1 MFKGQRDQRA
11 ERLGLRGSQS
21 CALQFEL
28 LETLQ
33 AALSQHAQRCPSPSL
48 PSSQK
53 PELPWQPAASLGA
66 SVLSSFSIKGLP
78 GLISLP
84 VPLPL

>member
-33 AALSQHAQRCPSPSL
+33 AALSPHHTPTTCTEMPL
-48 PSSQK
+48 P
-53 PELPWQPAASLGA
+53 QPPFFPKARASLA
-66 SVLSSFSIKGLP
+66 TSCLLRSLSLKQL
-78 GLISLP
+78 LH
-84 VPLPL
+84 